1 VRRALVLLAACQASG
16 ATDDRQPPPSERFER
31 DMIVR
36 FHMHENFDL
45 LRTIEKLLVRGRLD
59 EARSLARAIA
69 EAPDEPGLGPWAK
82 QAMVVRDRAAA
93 LANAKDSAEACR
105 LEARLAEACAS
116 CHAEAGVIPE
126 FRSAK
131 RVPPDQPTI
140 EARMARHLW
149 ATDRLWGRHRRGSR
163 RVLARRARRPGG
175 GTARRAADHRRAQR
189 VRAAAAAAGRSG
201 QANAAQS
208 TRRTSAC
215 VRRDPGDVYRLSR
228 SAARRVRRPVS

>member
-1 VRRALVLLAACQASG
+1 VRRALVLLAACRASG

-126 FRSAK
+126 LRSAK

-149 ATDRLWGRHRRGSR
+149 ATDRLWEGIVGAADESWRDGLD
-163 RVLARRARRPGG
+163 VLAAAPLDAPQITGERSAFARQLQRQADQARRTQRNPLAERARAYGEILVTCTGCHAVPPGVS
-175 GTARRAADHRRAQR
+175 A
-189 VRAAAAAAGRSG
+189 VR
-201 QANAAQS
+201 
-208 TRRTSAC
+208 
-215 VRRDPGDVYRLSR
+215 
-228 SAARRVRRPVS
+228 